1 MLTVFNHL
9 STDFVC
15 PLERGDFRWFF
26 TTSKRAP
33 NPVTNSGI
41 ISRLGG
47 NAKLKTRPKGSH
59 ILAAYGQRKTSISR
73 EGREVSEG
81 GEGEEGSS
89 SLADYTGQ
97 GPKKLTRSNFSAK
110 GALHTS
116 LGQRPKLE
124 VEKTVEG

>member
-1 MLTVFNHL
+1 MA
-9 STDFVC
+9 
-15 PLERGDFRWFF
+15 
-26 TTSKRAP
+26 RADHDD
-33 NPVTNSGI
+33 I
-41 ISRLGG
+41 IFLWVNEHFLNREC
-47 NAKLKTRPKGSH
+47 NANKWPRKGTKGTKWKGKK
-59 ILAAYGQRKTSISR
+59 IAR